1 MEPTIFSLNLS
12 TLHYPSVKEV
22 REMRASE
29 EKVPFVSLVDR
40 VVTLSFWT
48 LGKTLE
54 KDPGW
59 MNVIHTR
66 VTSH

>member
-40 VVTLSFWT
+40 VVTLSF
-48 LGKTLE
+48 
-54 KDPGW
+54 
-59 MNVIHTR
+59 
-66 VTSH
+66 